1 MNTHKRLQK
10 IDKLQ
15 KQLSNIQT
23 SDEII
28 AYQTIHDDTM
38 AFINELQ
45 FPINIHKYLLAQIA
59 DYLDTFFLKASRQET
74 IEHIIV
80 LIQNA
85 VLIAKNVD
93 EMNIMIDDDLINRQ
107 TPENYIRYPNLE
119 DFIKVLDHIHGNITI
134 DTILL
139 DNDLGDGHMEGHELM
154 NIMVMHHAD
163 VAVNWLNMH
172 SENTVAVKRVASAID
187 SQRRHNAWAPE
198 QFSTYKL
205 NDLYF
210 PS

>member
-1 MNTHKRLQK
+1 MNTHKRLQN

-15 KQLSNIQT
+15 TQLSQIKT
-23 SDEII
+23 SDEAI
-28 AYQTIHDDTM
+28 AYQTIHDNTV
-38 AFINELQ
+38 AVINELQ
-45 FPINIHKYLLAQIA
+45 LPTEIHKYLLAQIA
-59 DYLDTFFLKASRQET
+59 DYLDTFFLQEKRQNVLKQ
-74 IEHIIV
+74 IIS
-80 LIQNA
+80 IIKNA
-85 VLIAKNVD
+85 VFIAKNVD

-107 TPENYIRYPNLE
+107 TPENYIRYTNLE
-119 DFIKVLDHIHGNITI
+119 DFVKVLDHIYESITI

-139 DNDLGDGHMEGHELM
+139 DNDLGDGHMEGRELM
-154 NIMVMHHAD
+154 NIMVMHHPD
-163 VAVNWLNMH
+163 VEVNWLNMH
-172 SENTVAVKRVASAID
+172 SENTVAVKNVASAID

>member
-1 MNTHKRLQK
+1 MKTHKRLQN

-15 KQLSNIQT
+15 TQLSQIKT
-23 SDEII
+23 SDDFI
-28 AYQTIHDDTM
+28 AYQIIHAD
-38 AFINELQ
+38 IVNVVNELQ
-45 FPINIHKYLLAQIA
+45 LPTNIHKYLLAQIA
-59 DYLDTFFLKASRQET
+59 DYLDTFFLQEKRQDVLK
-74 IEHIIV
+74 HIIS
-80 LIQNA
+80 IIKNA

-107 TPENYIRYPNLE
+107 TPDNYIRYPHLE
-119 DFIKVLDHIHGNITI
+119 DFITVLDHIHGSITI

-139 DNDLGDGHMEGHELM
+139 DNDLGDSHMEGHELM

-187 SQRRHNAWAPE
+187 SQRRHNAWAPA

>member
-1 MNTHKRLQK
+1 M
-10 IDKLQ
+10 
-15 KQLSNIQT
+15 
-23 SDEII
+23 I
-28 AYQTIHDDTM
+28 AYQTIHDDTI

-45 FPINIHKYLLAQIA
+45 LPINIHKYLLAQIA
-59 DYLDTFFLKASRQET
+59 DYFETFFLQESRQKA
-74 IEHIIV
+74 IKHIIG
-80 LIQNA
+80 LIKNA

-119 DFIKVLDHIHGNITI
+119 DFINVLDHINGSITI

-139 DNDLGDGHMEGHELM
+139 DNDLGDGHMEGYKLM

-187 SQRRHNAWAPE
+187 SQRRHNAWAPA

>member
-1 MNTHKRLQK
+1 MNTHKRLQN
-10 IDKLQ
+10 IA
-15 KQLSNIQT
+15 QLHTQLAQIKT
-23 SDEII
+23 SDDFI
-28 AYQTIHDDTM
+28 AYQIIHDDIV
-38 AFINELQ
+38 AVVNELQ
-45 FPINIHKYLLAQIA
+45 LPTNIHKYLLAQIA
-59 DYLDTFFLKASRQET
+59 DYFETFFVQENRQDVIKQT
-74 IEHIIV
+74 ISI
-80 LIQNA
+80 IQNA
-85 VLIAKNVD
+85 VFIAKNVD

-107 TPENYIRYPNLE
+107 TPENYIRYTNLE
-119 DFIKVLDHIHGNITI
+119 DFIKVLDHIHDCITI

-139 DNDLGDGHMEGHELM
+139 DNDLGDGHIEGRELM

-163 VAVNWLNMH
+163 VKVNWLNMH